1 MIKWHFDAVIGVN
14 TMEYQIINIAYQ
26 LIKSGKQPTVA
37 MVKAKLSVAVPMP
50 ILINTLQKVS
60 AMSPQKISQLLE
72 SMQPAAAVAERQVKD
87 NGELSSLKAQVTQLQ
102 NDVDSLKAQL
112 TNLEQ
117 LIKREIT

>member
-1 MIKWHFDAVIGVN
+1 
-14 TMEYQIINIAYQ
+14 MEYQIINIAYQ

-72 SMQPAAAVAERQVKD
+72 SMQPAAAVAERQVTD
-87 NGELSSLKAQVTQLQ
+87 GGELSSLKAQVTQLQ